1 MPQLDKV
8 TFLSQFFWSTFF
20 FVGFY
25 FLILKYAL
33 PQISRILKLRSKKI
47 NSSQEGAVSLVDEN
61 SKVRGS
67 YDLLVANGLNTSR
80 NVFQE
85 SNEQIENW
93 LNNTYI
99 QSKGHYQKA
108 DKSYLQSVGISLLS
122 EKLPASFLSTTNKTE
137 KLLLIALLQKFQ
149 GFSLKSQKTPSNIG
163 SYNKPP
169 HSGISSVPN
178 TNPPI
183 KPFKQSPISG
193 EGKTDNQS
201 NAEKLGKESPKPL
214 KNVAATNHRFVE
226 PVKKE
231 EKSSEA
237 ATNVSSKK
245 KNKNKK

>member
-25 FLILKYAL
+25 FLVLKYAL

-61 SKVRGS
+61 TKVRGS

-80 NVFQE
+80 NIFQE

-137 KLLLIALLQKFQ
+137 KLLLIALLQKLKQ
-149 GFSLKSQKTPSNIG
+149 VSLKSQKTYKNNTP
-163 SYNKPP
+163 YNKG
-169 HSGISSVPN
+169 SNAGIASVPN
-178 TNPPI
+178 NNPPI
-183 KPFKQSPISG
+183 ESLKENQISG
-193 EGKTDNQS
+193 GGKTNNQS
-201 NAEKLGKESPKPL
+201 TTEKLRKETPKQL
-214 KNVAATNHRFVE
+214 KSVNKSE
-226 PVKKE
+226 IYSPVKKE
-231 EKSSEA
+231 HKNSEA
-237 ATNVSSKK
+237 VIDASSKK

>member
-99 QSKGHYQKA
+99 QSKRHYQKA

-149 GFSLKSQKTPSNIG
+149 GVSLKSQKTPSNIG

-169 HSGISSVPN
+169 HTGIPSVPN

-183 KPFKQSPISG
+183 KPPKQNPISG

-201 NAEKLGKESPKPL
+201 NAEKPGKESPKQL
-214 KNVAATNHRFVE
+214 KNVANKSSIYKE
-226 PVKKE
+226 QPVKKE

-245 KNKNKK
+245 KK

>member
-149 GFSLKSQKTPSNIG
+149 GVSLKSQKTPSNIG

-169 HSGISSVPN
+169 HAEIPSVPN

-183 KPFKQSPISG
+183 KPFKQYSISG

-201 NAEKLGKESPKPL
+201 NAEKLGKESPKQL
-214 KNVAATNHRFVE
+214 KNVAVE
-226 PVKKE
+226 QPVKKE
-231 EKSSEA
+231 EKSSETT
-237 ATNVSSKK
+237 TNVSSKK